1 MFFRNGSVNLLF
13 FTQDYI
19 IKNELEKKAK
29 QYQYTIFDDEGKLLK
44 LLNEQKDSIVI
55 ADYNSVSHNLNNWI
69 TSDTVP
75 NKLIVLESV
84 PTLLTGR
91 YLISHN
97 IKAYGNIRM
106 QQIHF
111 DQMVET
117 VRNGNIWTYPE
128 LTSYLATLDTQ
139 MISKDAKPLL
149 DRLTDKEKEV
159 TIHILNGLTNE
170 AIANK
175 MDITVRTV
183 KAHVTSIFT
192 KLHVNDRISLFLLLK
207 S

>member
-1 MFFRNGSVNLLF
+1 MFFQNDSMHLF
-13 FTQDYI
+13 LFSQDHI
-19 IKNELEKKAK
+19 IKNELEKRAK
-29 QYQYTIFDDEGKLLK
+29 QYEYRFFDDESKLVKALDM
-44 LLNEQKDSIVI
+44 QKESIVV
-55 ADYNSVSHNLNNWI
+55 ADYNSVSHILNNWI
-69 TSDTVP
+69 ASDTLP
-75 NKLIVLESV
+75 DKLIVLESV

-91 YLISHN
+91 YLISHH

-111 DQMVET
+111 DQMIIT
-117 VRNGNIWTYPE
+117 VQNGDIWTYPE

-139 MISKDAKPLL
+139 IISKDAKPLL
-149 DRLTDKEKEV
+149 DRLTDKEKEA
-159 TIHILNGLTNE
+159 TLHILNGLTNE
-170 AIANK
+170 AIAKK

-183 KAHVTSIFT
+183 KAHITSIFT